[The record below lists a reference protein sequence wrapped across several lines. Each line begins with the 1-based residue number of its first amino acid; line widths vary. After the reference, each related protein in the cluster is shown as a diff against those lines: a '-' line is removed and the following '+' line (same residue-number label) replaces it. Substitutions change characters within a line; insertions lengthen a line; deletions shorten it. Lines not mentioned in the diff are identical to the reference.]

1 MADLGALRQLGLVTR
16 DIDASI
22 AFYLSAGIGP
32 WHLARSLSP
41 EYLYRG
47 EPSQPLLSV
56 AVASTATVQLELI
69 QQRCDTRSI
78 YREWLAGTADRE
90 KLHHLSFWAEGH
102 AGRVDAAVAEGY
114 VLEVVG
120 GGGGGFC
127 YLRHPGQP
135 HVLVELIELRP
146 ERDAAWRRMAAT
158 AAAWDGSEPVR
169 ELVPPTAT
177 RSGSG
182 PAAG

>member
-1 MADLGALRQLGLVTR
+1 MADLGALRQLGFVTR

-22 AFYLSAGIGP
+22 RSYLAAGIGP
-32 WHLARSLSP
+32 WHLARSLTP
-41 EYLYRG
+41 EYVYRG

-56 AVASTATVQLELI
+56 ALASTATVQLELI
-69 QQRCDTRSI
+69 QQRCETRSI
-78 YREWLAGTADRE
+78 YRGWLAGTADRE
-90 KLHHLSFWAEGH
+90 KLHHLSLWAPDQPARIE
-102 AGRVDAAVAEGY
+102 AALAEGY
-114 VLEVVG
+114 ELEVVG

-146 ERDAAWRRMAAT
+146 ERDAAWHTMATT
-158 AAAWDGSEPVR
+158 AAAWDGSDPVR

-182 PAAG
+182 PSAG